1 MQSMKCNYC
10 KKNFHSL
17 NQFLDIFVCNVCYHK
32 LVSKVYYP
40 NAMEA

>member
-1 MQSMKCNYC
+1 MENMKCDHS
-10 KKNFHSL
+10 KKNIHSL
-17 NQFLDIFVCNVCYHK
+17 NQFLDIFVSNDCYHK